1 MRILACVCSVALLA
15 LGAFGCGGPANQGG
29 SSTAGTG
36 ASETL
41 KINTADLPK
50 LGPAMAPIDE
60 GRLEIAPPDT
70 WHVPPRN
77 SKWLARFQ
85 LEPGSP
91 FPMIFVTAENSE
103 TLFHVTKDNVNEL
116 VEQVRKEL
124 RADPDTK
131 RLAEGVQP
139 ATIGS
144 FRGVLYRRWG
154 KSSGW
159 VMERWMLETVANGRR
174 YTFEL
179 RCREGSADAFR
190 PHLFAVASG
199 LKFSKG
205 TAGGSAL
212 TAVEETPDE
221 EPATDDASKK
231 PSDDD
236 AKPDEGKADDAKPED
251 AKPDDAKADEGK
263 ADAKAP

>member
-1 MRILACVCSVALLA
+1 MRTLAYVCSVALLV
-15 LGAFGCGGPANQGG
+15 LGTFGCGGPANQG
-29 SSTAGTG
+29 SSSKAGAG

-41 KINTADLPK
+41 KISTKNLPK
-50 LGPAMAPIDE
+50 LGPAIAPIDE
-60 GRLEIAPPDT
+60 GRLEIAPPKN
-70 WHVPPRN
+70 WHVPPRS

-85 LEPGSP
+85 AEPGSP
-91 FPMIFVTAENSE
+91 YPMIFVTADNSE

-139 ATIGS
+139 ATVGD

-159 VMERWMLETVANGRR
+159 VMERWMLETVVNGRR

-205 TAGGSAL
+205 TAAGSAL
-212 TAVEETPDE
+212 TAVDETLNE
-221 EPATDDASKK
+221 EPATDDASEK
-231 PSDDD
+231 PSNDDA
-236 AKPDEGKADDAKPED
+236 AKPDES
-251 AKPDDAKADEGK
+251 KPDDAVSED
-263 ADAKAP
+263 DAKAP

>member
-1 MRILACVCSVALLA
+1 MRTLACVCSVALLA
-15 LGAFGCGGPANQGG
+15 LVPFGCGGPANQGG
-29 SSTAGTG
+29 SSEGGAGTSG
-36 ASETL
+36 VL
-41 KINTADLPK
+41 KIDTANLPK
-50 LGPAMAPIDE
+50 LGPAISPIDE

-70 WHVPPRN
+70 WHVPPRS

-85 LEPGSP
+85 AEPGSP

-103 TLFHVTKDNVNEL
+103 TLFDVTKDNVNEL

-139 ATIGS
+139 ATIGD
-144 FRGVLYRRWG
+144 FRGALYRRWG

-199 LKFSKG
+199 LKFLKG
-205 TAGGSAL
+205 SAAGSAL

-221 EPATDDASKK
+221 EPATDGAAEK
-231 PSDDD
+231 PVDDD
-236 AKPDEGKADDAKPED
+236 AAKSDA
-251 AKPDDAKADEGK
+251 AKPDDGNPDDGK
-263 ADAKAP
+263 DDDGKDDAKAP